1 MTENNFLKERD
12 EIPDEVFRTLLDLYM
27 ISNPWP
33 LGQNQKA
40 VFFGFLTAESHKR
53 DYTDLIEAYHEFEV
67 GKND

>member
-1 MTENNFLKERD
+1 MSNKTLSERD
-12 EIPDEVFRTLLDLYM
+12 KISDEAFRVLLDLYM
-27 ISNPWP
+27 VSDPWP